1 MTVYAMSGIRSVS
14 VSTGHGGCGVP
25 HLRPVDEN
33 GYGVQPWALTCP
45 GGCEEH
51 LRGLG
56 ADQWATAVEDIVPT
70 FDERKATDKWALTG
84 AREQQAFLTILAAQ
98 AAGFGD
104 HQLPESLQQMKSKL
118 RPGLTV
124 AGHVVCPA
132 CQHSQP
138 PSGKFCMNCAAP
150 MTTPVAAAAITA
162 GPASS

>member
-1 MTVYAMSGIRSVS
+1 MTVYAMSSIKMVS
-14 VSTGHGGCGVP
+14 VSPGHGGCGVP

-33 GYGVQPWALTCP
+33 GYGVQPWALTCA

-51 LRGLG
+51 LRG
-56 ADQWATAVEDIVPT
+56 DPQWSVAVEDIKPT
-70 FDERKATDKWALTG
+70 FDEKKAADRLAVNG
-84 AREQQAFLTILAAQ
+84 PRDEMAFLTILAAQ

-104 HQLPESLQQMKSKL
+104 HQLPESLQHMKSKL

-124 AGHVVCPA
+124 AGQVVCPA

-150 MTTPVAAAAITA
+150 MTTPVAAVAITA